1 MGTNPLD
8 FEDDFWKDM
17 EDVVFINVRKDKTI
31 NMQTSVKN
39 MEELKSIFSTA
50 LGLWECQTKKFKHK
64 LHKKIIFCIW
74 KKTREN
80 FKKKIWKN

>member
-17 EDVVFINVRKDKTI
+17 EDVVFINIRKDRTI

-39 MEELKSIFSTA
+39 MTELKSIFSTA
-50 LGLWECQTKKFKHK
+50 FMMAMFQDMKSNPEDVDK
-64 LHKKIIFCIW
+64 LH
-74 KKTREN
+74 
-80 FKKKIWKN
+80 

>member
-17 EDVVFINVRKDKTI
+17 EDVVCINVRTDRTI
-31 NMQTSVKN
+31 NMQTSVKK

-50 LGLWECQTKKFKHK
+50 FMMAMFQDMKSDPKDVDK
-64 LHKKIIFCIW
+64 LH
-74 KKTREN
+74 
-80 FKKKIWKN
+80 